1 MGPDNF
7 FSSDASHQRLNSD
20 LPFTFPTHL
29 MDYVLPN
36 ELVDGMIAAGG
47 KKSTVSVK
55 NLLLRGFYSGSIL
68 GLAVILALTV
78 GLKSGQPWLGSFLF
92 PFGFASIVLFGMELV
107 TGNFALLPMATWAGK
122 CSWGATIRN
131 WSWVWLGNWIGT
143 AVVALLMAISLT
155 SGWTVDPASA
165 ADGGGMWQQVAA
177 KIIALNKAN
186 VVKKYEDLQ
195 LLGFFLAFVRGVIA
209 NWLVCL
215 GVTMALV
222 SKSVPGK
229 ILACWLPI
237 TAFQTMGME
246 HIVVNQFLHTAGP
259 ILGSGV
265 PFSKVIFW
273 NFFPVTLG
281 NIVGGMVF
289 IGMLFYSTHRSPVDN
304 VLPKEHDEKLE
315 RELAA
320 ELGAR

>member
-1 MGPDNF
+1 M
-7 FSSDASHQRLNSD
+7 SATASQ
-20 LPFTFPTHL
+20 

-36 ELVDGMIAAGG
+36 ELVDGMILAGG
-47 KKSTVSVK
+47 KKATVSIK
-55 NLLLRGFYSGSIL
+55 NLLIRGFYSGAIL

-78 GLKSGQPWLGSFLF
+78 GILTKLPFVGSLLF

-122 CSWGATIRN
+122 CSWKATFRN
-131 WSWVWLGNWIGT
+131 WTWVWIGNFIGT
-143 AVVALLMAISLT
+143 LVVAIIMAISLT
-155 SGWTVDPASA
+155 SGSMDASA
-165 ADGGGMWQQVAA
+165 ENVGPPIWDLVAQ
-177 KIIALNKAN
+177 KIVALNQIN
-186 VVKKYEDLQ
+186 VVKKYEALGSM
-195 LLGFFLAFVRGVIA
+195 GFFLAFLRGVVA

-229 ILACWLPI
+229 LLACWLPI

-265 PFSKVIFW
+265 PFYKVIFW
-273 NFFPVTLG
+273 NFLPVTLG
-281 NIVGGMVF
+281 NVVGGMVF
-289 IGMLFYSTHRSPVDN
+289 IGMLFYSTHCTKISD
-304 VLPKEHDEKLE
+304 VLPTEHDEKLE

>member
-1 MGPDNF
+1 M
-7 FSSDASHQRLNSD
+7 SATASQ
-20 LPFTFPTHL
+20 

-36 ELVDGMIAAGG
+36 ELVDGMILAGG
-47 KKSTVSVK
+47 KKATVSIK
-55 NLLLRGFYSGSIL
+55 NLLIRGFYSGAIL
-68 GLAVILALTV
+68 GLAVVLALTV
-78 GLKSGQPWLGSFLF
+78 GILTKLPFVGSLLF
-92 PFGFASIVLFGMELV
+92 QFGFASIVLFGMELV

-122 CSWGATIRN
+122 CSWSATFRN
-131 WSWVWLGNWIGT
+131 WVWVWIGNFIGT
-143 AVVALLMAISLT
+143 LVVAIIMGISLT
-155 SGWTVDPASA
+155 SGSLDA
-165 ADGGGMWQQVAA
+165 AAENVGPPIWDLVAQ
-177 KIIALNKAN
+177 KIVALNQIN
-186 VVKKYEDLQ
+186 VVKKYEALGSM
-195 LLGFFLAFVRGVIA
+195 GFFLAFLRGVVA

-237 TAFQTMGME
+237 TAFQSLGME

-265 PFSKVIFW
+265 PFYKVIFW
-273 NFFPVTLG
+273 NFLPVTLG
-281 NIVGGMVF
+281 NVVGGMVF
-289 IGMLFYSTHRSPVDN
+289 IGMLFYSTHRTKISD
-304 VLPKEHDEKLE
+304 VLPTEHDEKLE

>member
-1 MGPDNF
+1 M
-7 FSSDASHQRLNSD
+7 SASASQ
-20 LPFTFPTHL
+20 

-47 KKSTVSVK
+47 KKATVSVK
-55 NLLLRGFYSGSIL
+55 NLLLRGFYSGAIL

-78 GLKSGQPWLGSFLF
+78 GIQSKMPFLGSVLF
-92 PFGFASIVLFGMELV
+92 PFGFVSIVLFGMELV

-122 CSWGATIRN
+122 STWGATFRN
-131 WSWVWLGNWIGT
+131 WGWVWIGNFIGT
-143 AVVALLMAISLT
+143 LVVAIIMAISLT
-155 SGWTVDPASA
+155 SGGTIDPA
-165 ADGGGMWQQVAA
+165 ADGGMWQKVAQ
-177 KIIALNKAN
+177 KIISLNILN
-186 VVKKYEDLQ
+186 VEKKYEALGS
-195 LLGFFLAFVRGVIA
+195 LGFFLAFLRGLVA

-215 GVTMALV
+215 GVTLALV

-265 PFSKVIFW
+265 PFTKVIFW
-273 NFFPVTLG
+273 NFLPVTLG

-289 IGMLFYSTHRSPVDN
+289 IGMLFYSTHRTKLDN
-304 VLPKEHDEKLE
+304 VLPREKDEKLE

>member
-1 MGPDNF
+1 M
-7 FSSDASHQRLNSD
+7 SASASQ
-20 LPFTFPTHL
+20 

-47 KKSTVSVK
+47 KKATVSVK
-55 NLLLRGFYSGSIL
+55 NLLLRGFYSGAIL

-78 GLKSGQPWLGSFLF
+78 GIQSKMPFLGSVLF
-92 PFGFASIVLFGMELV
+92 PFGFVSIVLFGMELV

-122 CSWGATIRN
+122 STWGATFRN
-131 WSWVWLGNWIGT
+131 WGWVWIGNFIGT
-143 AVVALLMAISLT
+143 LVVAIIMAISLT
-155 SGWTVDPASA
+155 SGGTIDPA
-165 ADGGGMWQQVAA
+165 ADGGMWQKVAQ
-177 KIIALNKAN
+177 KIISLNILN
-186 VVKKYEDLQ
+186 VEKKYEALGS
-195 LLGFFLAFVRGVIA
+195 LGFFLAFLRGLVA

-215 GVTMALV
+215 GVTLALV

-229 ILACWLPI
+229 LLACWLPI
-237 TAFQTMGME
+237 NAFQTMGME
-246 HIVVNQFLHTAGP
+246 HIVVNQFMHTAGP

-265 PFSKVIFW
+265 PFTKVIFW
-273 NFFPVTLG
+273 NFLPVTLG

-289 IGMLFYSTHRSPVDN
+289 IGMLFYSTHRTKLDN
-304 VLPKEHDEKLE
+304 VLPREKDEKLE

>member
-1 MGPDNF
+1 
-7 FSSDASHQRLNSD
+7 
-20 LPFTFPTHL
+20 

-55 NLLLRGFYSGSIL
+55 NLLLRGFYSGAIL

-78 GLKSGQPWLGSFLF
+78 AKQSGLPFLGSVLF

-122 CSWGATIRN
+122 SSWGATFRN
-131 WSWVWLGNWIGT
+131 WAWVWLGNWIGT
-143 AVVALLMAISLT
+143 AVVAVIMYLSLT
-155 SGWTVDPASA
+155 SGGTVEPS
-165 ADGGGMWQQVAA
+165 ADGGVWQKVAA
-177 KIIALNKAN
+177 TIIKLNVAN
-186 VVKKYEDLQ
+186 VEKKYEALGS
-195 LLGFFLAFVRGVIA
+195 LGFFLAFLRGVVA

>member
-1 MGPDNF
+1 M
-7 FSSDASHQRLNSD
+7 SSTASQ
-20 LPFTFPTHL
+20 

-47 KKSTVSVK
+47 KKATVSVK
-55 NLLLRGFYSGSIL
+55 NLLIRGFYSGAIL
-68 GLAVILALTV
+68 GLAVILALTI
-78 GLKSGQPWLGSFLF
+78 GLKSGQPWLGSLLF

-107 TGNFALLPMATWAGK
+107 TGNFALLPMSTWAGK
-122 CSWGATIRN
+122 STWRATFRN
-131 WSWVWLGNWIGT
+131 WGWVWLGNWIGT
-143 AVVALLMAISLT
+143 AVVALIMAISLT
-155 SGWTVDPASA
+155 SGGTVDPASA

-177 KIIALNKAN
+177 KIIALNKTN
-186 VVKKYEDLQ
+186 VVTKYENLQ
-195 LLGFFLAFVRGVIA
+195 SMGFFLAFLRGVVA

-229 ILACWLPI
+229 LLACWLPI

-265 PFSKVIFW
+265 PFYKVIFW
-273 NFFPVTLG
+273 NFLPVTLG

-289 IGMLFYSTHRSPVDN
+289 IGMLFYSTHRTKISD
-304 VLPKEHDEKLE
+304 VLPTEHDEKLE

>member
-1 MGPDNF
+1 M
-7 FSSDASHQRLNSD
+7 SATASQ
-20 LPFTFPTHL
+20 

-36 ELVDGMIAAGG
+36 ELVDGMILAGG
-47 KKSTVSVK
+47 KKATVSIK
-55 NLLLRGFYSGSIL
+55 NLLIRGFYSGAIL

-78 GLKSGQPWLGSFLF
+78 GILTKLPFVGSLLF
-92 PFGFASIVLFGMELV
+92 PFGFASIVLFGMALV

-122 CSWGATIRN
+122 CSWKATFRN
-131 WSWVWLGNWIGT
+131 WTWVWIGNFIGT
-143 AVVALLMAISLT
+143 LVVAIIMAISLT
-155 SGWTVDPASA
+155 SGSMDASA
-165 ADGGGMWQQVAA
+165 ENVGPPIWDLVAQ
-177 KIIALNKAN
+177 KIVALNQIN
-186 VVKKYEDLQ
+186 VVKKYEALGSM
-195 LLGFFLAFVRGVIA
+195 GFFLAFLRGVVA

-229 ILACWLPI
+229 LLACWLPI

-265 PFSKVIFW
+265 PFYKVIFW
-273 NFFPVTLG
+273 NFLPVTLG

-289 IGMLFYSTHRSPVDN
+289 IGMLFYSTHRTKISD
-304 VLPKEHDEKLE
+304 VLPTEHDEKLE

>member
-1 MGPDNF
+1 MDVNT
-7 FSSDASHQRLNSD
+7 SQ
-20 LPFTFPTHL
+20 

-36 ELVDGMIAAGG
+36 ELVDGMITAGG
-47 KKSTVSVK
+47 KKSSVSIK
-55 NLLLRGFYSGSIL
+55 NLLVRGFYSGAIL
-68 GLAVILALTV
+68 GLATCLAITV
-78 GLKSGQPWLGSFLF
+78 GVQSGMPFLGSVLF

-122 CSWGATIRN
+122 STWQATFRN
-131 WSWVWLGNWIGT
+131 WIWVWIGNFIGC
-143 AVVALLMAISLT
+143 ALVALLLATSLT
-155 SGWTVDPASA
+155 SAGTVEPLAA
-165 ADGGGMWQQVAA
+165 ADGGKGWAVVAA
-177 KIIALNKAN
+177 QLMALNKAN
-186 VVKKYEDLQ
+186 VVAKYQDLGST
-195 LLGFFLAFVRGVIA
+195 GFFLAFLRGMIA

-246 HIVVNQFLHTAGP
+246 HIVVNMFLHTAGP
-259 ILGSGV
+259 MLGSGV
-265 PFSKVIFW
+265 SFGQVIVW
-273 NFFPVTLG
+273 NFIPVTLG
-281 NIVGGMVF
+281 NIIGGMVF
-289 IGMLFYSTHRSPVDN
+289 IGMLFYSTHRTQMSN
-304 VLPKEHDEKLE
+304 VLPTVHDEKLE

>member
-1 MGPDNF
+1 M
-7 FSSDASHQRLNSD
+7 SATASQ
-20 LPFTFPTHL
+20 

-36 ELVDGMIAAGG
+36 ELVDGMILAGG
-47 KKSTVSVK
+47 KKATVSIK
-55 NLLLRGFYSGSIL
+55 NLLIRGFYSGAIL

-78 GLKSGQPWLGSFLF
+78 GILTKLPFVGSLLF

-122 CSWGATIRN
+122 CSWKATFRN
-131 WSWVWLGNWIGT
+131 WTWVWIGNFIGT
-143 AVVALLMAISLT
+143 LVVAIIMAISLT
-155 SGWTVDPASA
+155 SGSMDASA
-165 ADGGGMWQQVAA
+165 ENVGPPIWDLVAQ
-177 KIIALNKAN
+177 KIVALNQIN
-186 VVKKYEDLQ
+186 VVKKYEALGSM
-195 LLGFFLAFVRGVIA
+195 GFFLAFLRGVVA

-229 ILACWLPI
+229 LLACWLPI

-265 PFSKVIFW
+265 PFYKVIFW
-273 NFFPVTLG
+273 NFLPVTLG
-281 NIVGGMVF
+281 NVVGGMVF
-289 IGMLFYSTHRSPVDN
+289 IGMLFYSTHRTKISD
-304 VLPKEHDEKLE
+304 VLPTEHDE
-315 RELAA
+315 
-320 ELGAR
+320 

>member
-1 MGPDNF
+1 M
-7 FSSDASHQRLNSD
+7 SVTASQ
-20 LPFTFPTHL
+20 

-47 KKSTVSVK
+47 KKATVSVK
-55 NLLLRGFYSGSIL
+55 NLLLRGFYSGAIL

-78 GLKSGQPWLGSFLF
+78 GIQSKMPFLGSVLF
-92 PFGFASIVLFGMELV
+92 PFGFVSIVLFGMELV

-122 CSWGATIRN
+122 STWGATFRN
-131 WSWVWLGNWIGT
+131 WGWVWIGNFIGT
-143 AVVALLMAISLT
+143 LVVAIIMAISLT
-155 SGWTVDPASA
+155 SGGTIDPA
-165 ADGGGMWQQVAA
+165 ADGGMWQKVAQ
-177 KIIALNKAN
+177 KIISLNILN
-186 VVKKYEDLQ
+186 VEKKYEALGS
-195 LLGFFLAFVRGVIA
+195 LGFFLAFLRGLVA

-215 GVTMALV
+215 GVTLALV

-229 ILACWLPI
+229 LLACWLPI

-265 PFSKVIFW
+265 PFTKVIFW
-273 NFFPVTLG
+273 NFLPVTLG

-289 IGMLFYSTHRSPVDN
+289 IGMLFYSTHRTKLDN
-304 VLPKEHDEKLE
+304 VLPREKDEKLE

>member
-1 MGPDNF
+1 M
-7 FSSDASHQRLNSD
+7 SASASQ
-20 LPFTFPTHL
+20 

-36 ELVDGMIAAGG
+36 ELVDGMILAGG
-47 KKSTVSVK
+47 KKATVSIK
-55 NLLLRGFYSGSIL
+55 NLLIRGFYSGAIL

-78 GLKSGQPWLGSFLF
+78 GILTKLPFVGSLLF

-122 CSWGATIRN
+122 CSWKATFRN
-131 WSWVWLGNWIGT
+131 WTWVWIGNFIGT
-143 AVVALLMAISLT
+143 LVVAIIMAISLT
-155 SGWTVDPASA
+155 SGSMDA
-165 ADGGGMWQQVAA
+165 AAENVGPPIWDLVAQ
-177 KIIALNKAN
+177 KLVALNQIN
-186 VVKKYEDLQ
+186 VVKKYEALGSM
-195 LLGFFLAFVRGVIA
+195 GFFLAFLRGVVA

-229 ILACWLPI
+229 LLACWLPI

-265 PFSKVIFW
+265 PFYKVIFW
-273 NFFPVTLG
+273 NFLPVTLG

-289 IGMLFYSTHRSPVDN
+289 IGMLFYSTHRTKISD
-304 VLPKEHDEKLE
+304 VLPVEHDEKLE

>member
-1 MGPDNF
+1 MDVNT
-7 FSSDASHQRLNSD
+7 SQ
-20 LPFTFPTHL
+20 

-36 ELVDGMIAAGG
+36 ELVDGMITAGG
-47 KKSTVSVK
+47 KKSSVSIK
-55 NLLLRGFYSGSIL
+55 NLLVRGFYSGAIL
-68 GLAVILALTV
+68 GLATCLAITV
-78 GLKSGQPWLGSFLF
+78 GVQSGMPFLGSVLF

-122 CSWGATIRN
+122 STWQATFRN
-131 WSWVWLGNWIGT
+131 WIWVWIGNFIGC
-143 AVVALLMAISLT
+143 ALVALLLATSLT
-155 SGWTVDPASA
+155 SAGTVEPLAA
-165 ADGGGMWQQVAA
+165 ADGGKGWAVIAA
-177 KIIALNKAN
+177 KIMALNKAN
-186 VVKKYEDLQ
+186 VVAKYQDLGST
-195 LLGFFLAFVRGVIA
+195 GFFLAFLRGMIA

-246 HIVVNQFLHTAGP
+246 HIVVNMFLHTAGP
-259 ILGSGV
+259 MLGSGV
-265 PFSKVIFW
+265 SFGQVIVW
-273 NFFPVTLG
+273 NFIAVTLG
-281 NIVGGMVF
+281 NIIGGMVF
-289 IGMLFYSTHRSPVDN
+289 IGMLFYSTHRTQMSN
-304 VLPKEHDEKLE
+304 VLPTVHDEKLE

>member
-1 MGPDNF
+1 M
-7 FSSDASHQRLNSD
+7 SATASQ
-20 LPFTFPTHL
+20 

-36 ELVDGMIAAGG
+36 ELVDGMILAGG
-47 KKSTVSVK
+47 KKATVSIK
-55 NLLLRGFYSGSIL
+55 NLLIRGFYSGAIL
-68 GLAVILALTV
+68 GLAVVLALTV
-78 GLKSGQPWLGSFLF
+78 GILTKLPFVGSLLF

-122 CSWGATIRN
+122 CSWSATFRN
-131 WSWVWLGNWIGT
+131 WVWVWIGNFIGT
-143 AVVALLMAISLT
+143 LVVAIIMGISLT
-155 SGWTVDPASA
+155 SGSLDA
-165 ADGGGMWQQVAA
+165 AAENVGPPIWDLVAQ
-177 KIIALNKAN
+177 KIVALNQIN
-186 VVKKYEDLQ
+186 VVKKYEALGSM
-195 LLGFFLAFVRGVIA
+195 GFFLAFLRGVVA

-229 ILACWLPI
+229 LLACWLPI

-265 PFSKVIFW
+265 PFYKVIFW
-273 NFFPVTLG
+273 NFLPVTLG

-289 IGMLFYSTHRSPVDN
+289 IGMLFYSTHRTKISD
-304 VLPKEHDEKLE
+304 VLPTEHDEKLE

>member
-1 MGPDNF
+1 M
-7 FSSDASHQRLNSD
+7 SASASQ
-20 LPFTFPTHL
+20 

-47 KKSTVSVK
+47 KKATVSVK
-55 NLLLRGFYSGSIL
+55 NLLLRGFYSGAIL

-78 GLKSGQPWLGSFLF
+78 GLKSGQPWLGSLLF

-122 CSWGATIRN
+122 SSWSATFRN
-131 WSWVWLGNWIGT
+131 WAWVWFGNWIGT
-143 AVVALLMAISLT
+143 AVVAVLMAISLT
-155 SGWTVDPASA
+155 SGGTVDPASA

-177 KIIALNKAN
+177 KIIALNKTN
-186 VVKKYEDLQ
+186 VVTKYENLQ
-195 LLGFFLAFVRGVIA
+195 TLGFFLAILRGLIA

-237 TAFQTMGME
+237 TAFQSMGME

-265 PFSKVIFW
+265 NFGQVILW
-273 NFFPVTLG
+273 NWLPVTIG
-281 NIVGGMVF
+281 NIIGGMVF
-289 IGMLFYSTHRSPVDN
+289 IGMLFYSTHRTKVEN
-304 VLPKEHDEKLE
+304 VLPTVHDDKLE

>member
-1 MGPDNF
+1 M
-7 FSSDASHQRLNSD
+7 SVTASQ
-20 LPFTFPTHL
+20 

-47 KKSTVSVK
+47 KKATVSVK
-55 NLLLRGFYSGSIL
+55 NLLLRGFYSGAIL

-78 GLKSGQPWLGSFLF
+78 GIQSKMPFLGSVLF
-92 PFGFASIVLFGMELV
+92 PFGFVSIVLFGMELV

-122 CSWGATIRN
+122 STWGATFRN
-131 WSWVWLGNWIGT
+131 WSWVWIGNFIGT
-143 AVVALLMAISLT
+143 LVVAIIMAISLT
-155 SGWTVDPASA
+155 SGGTIDPA
-165 ADGGGMWQQVAA
+165 ADGGMWQKVAQ
-177 KIIALNKAN
+177 KIISLNILN
-186 VVKKYEDLQ
+186 VEKKYEALGS
-195 LLGFFLAFVRGVIA
+195 LGFFLAFLRGLVA

-215 GVTMALV
+215 GVTLALV

-229 ILACWLPI
+229 LLACWLPI

-265 PFSKVIFW
+265 PFTKVIFW
-273 NFFPVTLG
+273 NFLPVTLG

-289 IGMLFYSTHRSPVDN
+289 IGMLFYSTHRTPMDN
-304 VLPKEHDEKLE
+304 VLPTEHDEKLE

>member
-1 MGPDNF
+1 
-7 FSSDASHQRLNSD
+7 
-20 LPFTFPTHL
+20 

-47 KKSTVSVK
+47 KKANVSVK
-55 NLLLRGFYSGSIL
+55 DLLLRGFYSGAIL

-78 GLKSGQPWLGSFLF
+78 GIQSKLPFLGSVLF

-107 TGNFALLPMATWAGK
+107 TGNFALLPMATWAGR
-122 CSWGATIRN
+122 CSWGATFRN
-131 WSWVWLGNWIGT
+131 WSWVWIGNFIGT
-143 AVVALLMAISLT
+143 LVVAVIMAISLT
-155 SGWTVDPASA
+155 SGGTVDPA
-165 ADGGGMWQQVAA
+165 ADGGVWQKVAQ
-177 KIIALNKAN
+177 KIMTLNIAN
-186 VVKKYEDLQ
+186 VEKKYEALGS
-195 LLGFFLAFVRGVIA
+195 LGFGLAILRGVVA

-229 ILACWLPI
+229 LLACWLPI

-265 PFSKVIFW
+265 PFWKCIFW
-273 NFFPVTLG
+273 NFLPVTIG
-281 NIVGGMVF
+281 NIIGGMVF
-289 IGMLFYSTHRSPVDN
+289 IGMLFYSTHRTTMDN

>member
-1 MGPDNF
+1 MDVN
-7 FSSDASHQRLNSD
+7 ASQ
-20 LPFTFPTHL
+20 

-36 ELVDGMIAAGG
+36 ELVDGMITAGG
-47 KKSTVSVK
+47 KKSNVSIK
-55 NLLLRGFYSGSIL
+55 NLLLRGFYSGAIL
-68 GLAVILALTV
+68 GLATCLAITV
-78 GLKSGQPWLGSFLF
+78 GIQSGMPFLGSVLF

-122 CSWGATIRN
+122 STWRATFRN
-131 WSWVWLGNWIGT
+131 WTWVWIGNFIGC
-143 AVVALLMAISLT
+143 ALVALLISISLT
-155 SGWTVDPASA
+155 SGWSVDPVA
-165 ADGGGMWQQVAA
+165 GGKGWPAIAA
-177 KIIALNKAN
+177 KIAAVNELN
-186 VVKKYEDLQ
+186 VVTKYQDLGST
-195 LLGFFLAFVRGVIA
+195 GFFLAFLRGVIA

-229 ILACWLPI
+229 LLACWLPI

-246 HIVVNQFLHTAGP
+246 HIVVNMFLHTAGP
-259 ILGSGV
+259 LLGSGV
-265 PFSKVIFW
+265 SFGQVIIW
-273 NFFPVTLG
+273 NYIPVTLG

-289 IGMLFYSTHRSPVDN
+289 IGMLFYSTHRTKMGN
-304 VLPKEHDEKLE
+304 VLPTIHDEKLE

>member
-1 MGPDNF
+1 M
-7 FSSDASHQRLNSD
+7 SATASQ
-20 LPFTFPTHL
+20 

-47 KKSTVSVK
+47 KKATVSVK
-55 NLLLRGFYSGSIL
+55 NLLLRGFYSGAIL

-78 GLKSGQPWLGSFLF
+78 GLKSGQPWLGSLLF

-122 CSWGATIRN
+122 STWGATFRN
-131 WSWVWLGNWIGT
+131 WGWVWIGNFIGT
-143 AVVALLMAISLT
+143 LVVAIIMAISLT
-155 SGWTVDPASA
+155 SGGTIDPA
-165 ADGGGMWQQVAA
+165 ADGGMWQKVAQ
-177 KIIALNKAN
+177 KIISLNILN
-186 VVKKYEDLQ
+186 VEKKYEALGS
-195 LLGFFLAFVRGVIA
+195 LGFFLAFLRGLVA

-215 GVTMALV
+215 GVTLALV

-229 ILACWLPI
+229 LLACWLPI

-265 PFSKVIFW
+265 PFTKVIFW
-273 NFFPVTLG
+273 NFLPVTLG

-289 IGMLFYSTHRSPVDN
+289 IGMLFYSTHRTKLDN
-304 VLPKEHDEKLE
+304 VLPREKDEKLE

>member
-1 MGPDNF
+1 
-7 FSSDASHQRLNSD
+7 
-20 LPFTFPTHL
+20 

-47 KKSTVSVK
+47 KKATVSVK
-55 NLLLRGFYSGSIL
+55 NLLLRGFYSGAIL

-78 GLKSGQPWLGSFLF
+78 GIQSKMPFLGSVLF
-92 PFGFASIVLFGMELV
+92 PFGFVSIVLFGMELV

-122 CSWGATIRN
+122 STWGATFRN
-131 WSWVWLGNWIGT
+131 WGWVWIGNFIGT
-143 AVVALLMAISLT
+143 LVVAIIMAISLT
-155 SGWTVDPASA
+155 SGGTIDPA
-165 ADGGGMWQQVAA
+165 ADGGMWQKVAQ
-177 KIIALNKAN
+177 KIISLNILN
-186 VVKKYEDLQ
+186 VEKKYEALGS
-195 LLGFFLAFVRGVIA
+195 LGFFLAFLRGLVA

-215 GVTMALV
+215 GVTLALV

-229 ILACWLPI
+229 LLACWLPI

-265 PFSKVIFW
+265 PFTKVIFW
-273 NFFPVTLG
+273 NFLPVTLG

-289 IGMLFYSTHRSPVDN
+289 IGMLFYSTHRTPMEN
-304 VLPKEHDEKLE
+304 VLPTEHDEKLE

>member
-1 MGPDNF
+1 
-7 FSSDASHQRLNSD
+7 
-20 LPFTFPTHL
+20 

-36 ELVDGMIAAGG
+36 ELVDGMILAGG
-47 KKSTVSVK
+47 KKATVSIK
-55 NLLLRGFYSGSIL
+55 NLLIRGFYSGAIL

-78 GLKSGQPWLGSFLF
+78 GILTKLPFVGSLLF
-92 PFGFASIVLFGMELV
+92 PFGFASIVLFGMKLV

-122 CSWGATIRN
+122 CSWKATFRN
-131 WSWVWLGNWIGT
+131 WTWVWIGNFIGT
-143 AVVALLMAISLT
+143 LVVAIIMAISLT
-155 SGWTVDPASA
+155 SGSMDA
-165 ADGGGMWQQVAA
+165 AAENVGPPIWDLVAQ
-177 KIIALNKAN
+177 KLVALNQIN
-186 VVKKYEDLQ
+186 VVKKYEALGST
-195 LLGFFLAFVRGVIA
+195 GFFLAFLRGVVA

-229 ILACWLPI
+229 LLACWLPI

-265 PFSKVIFW
+265 PFYKVIFW
-273 NFFPVTLG
+273 NFLPVTLG

-289 IGMLFYSTHRSPVDN
+289 IGMLFYSTHRTKISD
-304 VLPKEHDEKLE
+304 VLPTEHDEKLE

>member
-1 MGPDNF
+1 M
-7 FSSDASHQRLNSD
+7 SATASQ
-20 LPFTFPTHL
+20 

-36 ELVDGMIAAGG
+36 ELVDGMILAGG
-47 KKSTVSVK
+47 KKATVSIK
-55 NLLLRGFYSGSIL
+55 NLLIRGFYSGAIL

-78 GLKSGQPWLGSFLF
+78 GILTKLPFVGSLLF

-122 CSWGATIRN
+122 CSWKATFRN
-131 WSWVWLGNWIGT
+131 WTWVWIGNFIGT
-143 AVVALLMAISLT
+143 LVVAIIMAISLT
-155 SGWTVDPASA
+155 SGSMDASA
-165 ADGGGMWQQVAA
+165 ENVGPPIWDLVAQ
-177 KIIALNKAN
+177 KIVALNQIN
-186 VVKKYEDLQ
+186 VVKKYEALGSM
-195 LLGFFLAFVRGVIA
+195 GFFLAFLRGVVA

-229 ILACWLPI
+229 LLACWLPI
-237 TAFQTMGME
+237 TALQTMGME

-265 PFSKVIFW
+265 PFYKVIFW
-273 NFFPVTLG
+273 NFLPVTLG

-289 IGMLFYSTHRSPVDN
+289 IGMLFYSTHRTKISD
-304 VLPKEHDEKLE
+304 VLPVEHDEKLE

>member
-1 MGPDNF
+1 M
-7 FSSDASHQRLNSD
+7 SATASQ
-20 LPFTFPTHL
+20 

-36 ELVDGMIAAGG
+36 ELVDGMILAGG
-47 KKSTVSVK
+47 KKATVSIK
-55 NLLLRGFYSGSIL
+55 NLLIRGFYSGAIL

-78 GLKSGQPWLGSFLF
+78 GILTKLPFVGSLLF

-122 CSWGATIRN
+122 CSWSATFRN
-131 WSWVWLGNWIGT
+131 WTWVWIGNFIGT
-143 AVVALLMAISLT
+143 LVVAIIMAISLT
-155 SGWTVDPASA
+155 SGSMDASA
-165 ADGGGMWQQVAA
+165 ENVGPPIWDLVAQ
-177 KIIALNKAN
+177 KIVALNQIN
-186 VVKKYEDLQ
+186 VVKKYEALGSM
-195 LLGFFLAFVRGVIA
+195 GFFLAFLRGVVA

-229 ILACWLPI
+229 LLACWLPI

-265 PFSKVIFW
+265 PFYKVIFW
-273 NFFPVTLG
+273 NFLPVTLG

-289 IGMLFYSTHRSPVDN
+289 IGMLFYSTHRTKISD
-304 VLPKEHDEKLE
+304 VLPVEHDEKLE

>member
-1 MGPDNF
+1 M
-7 FSSDASHQRLNSD
+7 SVTASQ
-20 LPFTFPTHL
+20 

-36 ELVDGMIAAGG
+36 ELVDGMIGAGG

-55 NLLLRGFYSGSIL
+55 NLLLRGFYSGAIL

-78 GLKSGQPWLGSFLF
+78 GLKSGQPWLGSLLF

-122 CSWGATIRN
+122 STWSATFRN
-131 WSWVWLGNWIGT
+131 WGWVWLGNWIGT
-143 AVVALLMAISLT
+143 AVVAVLMAISLT
-155 SGWTVDPASA
+155 SGGTVDPASA
-165 ADGGGMWQQVAA
+165 AEGGGMWQQVAA
-177 KIIALNKAN
+177 KIIALNKTN
-186 VVKKYEDLQ
+186 VVVKYENLQ
-195 LLGFFLAFVRGVIA
+195 SMGFFLAIIRGLIA

-237 TAFQTMGME
+237 TAFQSMGME

-265 PFSKVIFW
+265 PFWKCIFW
-273 NFFPVTLG
+273 NFLPVTIG
-281 NIVGGMVF
+281 NIIGGMVF
-289 IGMLFYSTHRSPVDN
+289 IGMLFYSTHRTNIGN
-304 VLPKEHDEKLE
+304 VLPSEHDDKLE

>member
-1 MGPDNF
+1 MTNTY
-7 FSSDASHQRLNSD
+7 SE
-20 LPFTFPTHL
+20 

-47 KKSTVSVK
+47 KKAGVSIK

-68 GLAVILALTV
+68 GLATCLAITV
-78 GLKSGQPWLGSFLF
+78 GKQSGLPFLGSVLF
-92 PFGFASIVLFGMELV
+92 PFGFVSIVLFGMELV

-122 CSWGATIRN
+122 CTWSKTFRN
-131 WSWVWLGNWIGT
+131 WIWVWIGNFLGC
-143 AVVALLMAISLT
+143 ALVATMLAISLT
-155 SGWTVDPASA
+155 SGGTVEPSG
-165 ADGGGMWQQVAA
+165 DGGVWQKVAQA
-177 KIIALNKAN
+177 IIGLNRSN
-186 VVKKYEDLQ
+186 VIVKYKDLGG
-195 LLGFFLAFVRGVIA
+195 LGFILAFLRGIIA

-229 ILACWLPI
+229 LLACWLPI

-246 HIVVNQFLHTAGP
+246 HIVVNMFLHTTGP
-259 ILGSGV
+259 LLGSGV
-265 PFSKVIFW
+265 SFADVIFW

-281 NIVGGMVF
+281 NVLGGMVF
-289 IGMLFYSTHRSPVDN
+289 IGMVFYSTHHSKLAN
-304 VLPKEHDEKLE
+304 LPEHKDTKLA

>member
-1 MGPDNF
+1 M
-7 FSSDASHQRLNSD
+7 SASASQ
-20 LPFTFPTHL
+20 

-47 KKSTVSVK
+47 KKATVSVK
-55 NLLLRGFYSGSIL
+55 NLLLRGFYSGAIL

-78 GLKSGQPWLGSFLF
+78 AIQSKLPFLGSVLF

-122 CSWGATIRN
+122 STWSATFRN
-131 WSWVWLGNWIGT
+131 WSWVWIGNFIGT
-143 AVVALLMAISLT
+143 LLVAVIMAISLT
-155 SGWTVDPASA
+155 SGGTVDPS
-165 ADGGGMWQQVAA
+165 ADGGVWQKVAQ
-177 KIIALNKAN
+177 KIISLNIAN
-186 VVKKYEDLQ
+186 VEKKYEALGS
-195 LLGFFLAFVRGVIA
+195 LGFFLAILRGVVA

-237 TAFQTMGME
+237 TAFQTLGME

-265 PFSKVIFW
+265 PFYKVIFW
-273 NFFPVTLG
+273 NFLPVTIG
-281 NIVGGMVF
+281 NIIGGMVF
-289 IGMLFYSTHRSPVDN
+289 IGMLFYSTHRTKIDN
-304 VLPKEHDEKLE
+304 VLPQEHDEKLE

>member
-1 MGPDNF
+1 MD
-7 FSSDASHQRLNSD
+7 SSASQ
-20 LPFTFPTHL
+20 

-47 KKSTVSVK
+47 KKSTVSIK
-55 NLLLRGFYSGSIL
+55 NLVVRGFYSGAIL
-68 GLAVILALTV
+68 GLATCLAITV
-78 GLKSGQPWLGSFLF
+78 GIQSGMPFLGSVIF

-122 CSWGATIRN
+122 SSWRATFRN
-131 WSWVWLGNWIGT
+131 WIWVWIGNFLGT
-143 AVVALLMAISLT
+143 SLVAILLSISLT
-155 SGWTVDPASA
+155 SAGTVEPLAAAAGGKGWAV
-165 ADGGGMWQQVAA
+165 VAA
-177 KIIALNKAN
+177 KIITINKAN
-186 VVKKYEDLQ
+186 VLTKYES
-195 LLGFFLAFVRGVIA
+195 LGTTGLFLAFLRGVIA

-229 ILACWLPI
+229 LLACWLPI

-246 HIVVNQFLHTAGP
+246 HIVVNMFLHTAGP
-259 ILGSGV
+259 LLGSGV
-265 PFSKVIFW
+265 PFTKVIFW
-273 NFFPVTLG
+273 NFLPVTIG
-281 NIVGGMVF
+281 NVIGGMVF
-289 IGMLFYSTHRSPVDN
+289 IGMLFYSTHRTKMSN
-304 VLPKEHDEKLE
+304 VLPTLHDEKLE

>member
-1 MGPDNF
+1 M
-7 FSSDASHQRLNSD
+7 SASASQ
-20 LPFTFPTHL
+20 

-47 KKSTVSVK
+47 KKATVSVK
-55 NLLLRGFYSGSIL
+55 NLLIRGFYSGAIL
-68 GLAVILALTV
+68 GLAVILALTI
-78 GLKSGQPWLGSFLF
+78 GLKSGQPWLGSLLF

-107 TGNFALLPMATWAGK
+107 TGNFALLPMSTWAGK
-122 CSWGATIRN
+122 STWRATFRN
-131 WSWVWLGNWIGT
+131 WGWVWLGNWIGT
-143 AVVALLMAISLT
+143 AVVALIMAISLT
-155 SGWTVDPASA
+155 SGGTVDPASA

-177 KIIALNKAN
+177 KIIALNKTN
-186 VVKKYEDLQ
+186 VVTKYENLQ
-195 LLGFFLAFVRGVIA
+195 SLGFFLAFLRGVVA

-229 ILACWLPI
+229 LLACWLPI

-265 PFSKVIFW
+265 PFYKVIFW
-273 NFFPVTLG
+273 NFLPVTLG
-281 NIVGGMVF
+281 NVVGGMVF
-289 IGMLFYSTHRSPVDN
+289 IGMLFYSTHRTKISD
-304 VLPKEHDEKLE
+304 VLPTEHDEKLE

>member
-1 MGPDNF
+1 MQ
-7 FSSDASHQRLNSD
+7 SSSSQ
-20 LPFTFPTHL
+20 

-47 KKSTVSVK
+47 IKSTVSIK
-55 NLLLRGFYSGSIL
+55 NLLVRGFYSGAIL
-68 GLAVILALTV
+68 GLATCLAITV
-78 GLKSGQPWLGSFLF
+78 GIQSGMPFLGSVIF

-107 TGNFALLPMATWAGK
+107 TGNFALLPMATWAGRS
-122 CSWGATIRN
+122 SWRATFRN
-131 WSWVWLGNWIGT
+131 WIWVWIGNFLGT
-143 AVVALLMAISLT
+143 ALVALLLSISLT
-155 SGWTVDPASA
+155 SGGNIEPMSA
-165 ADGGGMWQQVAA
+165 ADGGTGWAVVAA
-177 KIIALNKAN
+177 KIVAIHKAN
-186 VVKKYEDLQ
+186 VLVKYQ
-195 LLGFFLAFVRGVIA
+195 SLGSTGLFLAFLRGVIA

-246 HIVVNQFLHTAGP
+246 HIVVNMFLHTAGP
-259 ILGSGV
+259 LLGSGV
-265 PFSKVIFW
+265 AFSKVIFW
-273 NFFPVTLG
+273 NFIPVTLG

-289 IGMLFYSTHRSPVDN
+289 IGMLFYSTHRTKVKN
-304 VLPKEHDEKLE
+304 VLPTIHDEKLE

>member
-1 MGPDNF
+1 
-7 FSSDASHQRLNSD
+7 
-20 LPFTFPTHL
+20 

-55 NLLLRGFYSGSIL
+55 NLLIRGFYSGAIL

-78 GLKSGQPWLGSFLF
+78 GITVKAPFVGSLLF

-107 TGNFALLPMATWAGK
+107 TGNFALLPMATWAGRS
-122 CSWGATIRN
+122 SWGATFRN
-131 WSWVWLGNWIGT
+131 WAWVWLGNWIGT
-143 AVVALLMAISLT
+143 AVVAVLMAISLT
-155 SGWTVDPASA
+155 SGGTVDPASA

-186 VVKKYEDLQ
+186 VVGKYQNLET
-195 LLGFFLAFVRGVIA
+195 LGFFLAIVRGLIA

-237 TAFQTMGME
+237 TAFQSMGME

-265 PFSKVIFW
+265 NFGQVIFW
-273 NFFPVTLG
+273 NWLPVTIG

-289 IGMLFYSTHRSPVDN
+289 IGMLFYSTHRTPMDN
-304 VLPKEHDEKLE
+304 VLPEVHDDKLE

>member
-1 MGPDNF
+1 
-7 FSSDASHQRLNSD
+7 
-20 LPFTFPTHL
+20 

-78 GLKSGQPWLGSFLF
+78 GLKSGQPWLGSLLF

-122 CSWGATIRN
+122 CSWGDTIRN

-155 SGWTVDPASA
+155 SAWTVDPASA

-195 LLGFFLAFVRGVIA
+195 LLGFFLAFLRGVIA

-237 TAFQTMGME
+237 TAFQSMGME

-265 PFSKVIFW
+265 NFGQVIIW
-273 NFFPVTLG
+273 NWIPVTIG
-281 NIVGGMVF
+281 NIIGGMVF
-289 IGMLFYSTHRSPVDN
+289 IGMLFYSTHRTPMEN
-304 VLPKEHDEKLE
+304 VLPTEHDEKLE

>member
-1 MGPDNF
+1 M
-7 FSSDASHQRLNSD
+7 SASASQ
-20 LPFTFPTHL
+20 

-36 ELVDGMIAAGG
+36 ELVDGMILAGG
-47 KKSTVSVK
+47 KKATVSIK
-55 NLLLRGFYSGSIL
+55 NLLIRGFYSGAIL

-78 GLKSGQPWLGSFLF
+78 GILTKLPFVGSLLF

-122 CSWGATIRN
+122 CSWKATFRN
-131 WSWVWLGNWIGT
+131 WTWVWIGNFIGT
-143 AVVALLMAISLT
+143 LVVAIIMAISLT
-155 SGWTVDPASA
+155 SGSMDA
-165 ADGGGMWQQVAA
+165 AAENVGPPIWDLVAQ
-177 KIIALNKAN
+177 KLVALNQIN
-186 VVKKYEDLQ
+186 VVKKYEALGSM
-195 LLGFFLAFVRGVIA
+195 GFFLAFLRGVVA

-229 ILACWLPI
+229 LLACWLPI
-237 TAFQTMGME
+237 TAFQSMGME

-265 PFSKVIFW
+265 GFGQVIFW
-273 NFFPVTLG
+273 NFLPVTLG

-289 IGMLFYSTHRSPVDN
+289 IGMLFYSTHRTKISD
-304 VLPKEHDEKLE
+304 VLPTEHDEKLE